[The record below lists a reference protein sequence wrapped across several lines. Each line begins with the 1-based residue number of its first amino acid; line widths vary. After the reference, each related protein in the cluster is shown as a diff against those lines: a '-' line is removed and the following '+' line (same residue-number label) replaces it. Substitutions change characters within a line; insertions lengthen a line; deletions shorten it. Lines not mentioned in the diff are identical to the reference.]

1 MMKSKL
7 SALLMAASILSM
19 DTQQTQKGRKPPPFK
34 PMQPPKRGHLFTYD
48 DGFECYALNQKNA
61 DRKHLNHV
69 KKHRL

>member
-1 MMKSKL
+1 MGIMKNKL
-7 SALLMAASILSM
+7 SALLMAASLLSM
-19 DTQQTQKGRKPPPFK
+19 DTQQKGRKPPPFK
-34 PMQPPKRGHLFTYD
+34 LIKPPKRGHLFTYD